1 MFQDTATMSQ
11 HLPAFRLPHLNTGC
25 NGRSLKLLNHPVPD
39 LGLHFH
45 QDLLPSSPSST
56 APEASCLEPLLKA
69 PTTTTTTTT
78 TTGPATPPY
87 RLTGSLATRADSFAK
102 RSASVES
109 DSVSSKGSNSS
120 LEPLLPLDCPWQP
133 EHATEA
139 SFFQDVQE
147 DRGACE
153 EQWDSSCPAHSAT
166 DTNNVLMEKERRAGQ
181 RVRLP
186 PLGHRG
192 GAEKLVSVSSLS
204 TLEENDELACDDSQ
218 NSV

>member
-39 LGLHFH
+39 LGLDFH
-45 QDLLPSSPSST
+45 QDLSSPNST
-56 APEASCLEPLLKA
+56 VPEASCLEPLLKA
-69 PTTTTTTTT
+69 
-78 TTGPATPPY
+78 TTGSATPYKPV
-87 RLTGSLATRADSFAK
+87 GSPAARVDSFAK

-120 LEPLLPLDCPWQP
+120 LEPLLPPDCQSQL
-133 EHATEA
+133 ETTEA
-139 SFFQDVQE
+139 SFFE
-147 DRGACE
+147 DLQRGRGTCE
-153 EQWDSSCPAHSAT
+153 ERWDSSSSAT
-166 DTNNVLMEKERRAGQ
+166 ENNVLLEKERRAGQ

-186 PLGHRG
+186 PLAHRND
-192 GAEKLVSVSSLS
+192 KVVSVSSLS
-204 TLEENDELACDDSQ
+204 TLEENDELTCDEGQ